1 VKTNQVMRVT
11 IGEHTLPIGHK
22 NMMGSLTE
30 VWKIGNAY
38 RTKRGLPE
46 LDLNNWLRSPETLEY
61 VKVVEEDLDLKP
73 VESTHLEIHKSSLT
87 KVVTSPLIVAKRGKG
102 GGTWAHLYILLDAA
116 ARLDPQFKHKMYK
129 TFVEGKLLQ
138 WRDDGGDEFINLNI
152 AIDAYLPERDG
163 MDNVNVFIYVAK
175 QLKAKILSPYDTW
188 NTASLPQL
196 EKRAMLEKD
205 LCNYLRLG
213 MIRNYDHLKEVIA
226 KI

>member
-1 VKTNQVMRVT
+1 MRVT

-46 LDLNNWLRSPETLEY
+46 LDLSNWLRSPETLEY
-61 VKVVEEDLDLKP
+61 VKVVEDDLNFKSVASTDL
-73 VESTHLEIHKSSLT
+73 SSKGTTLAKT
-87 KVVTSPLIVAKRGKG
+87 IESPLITTKRGKG

-138 WRDDGGDEFINLNI
+138 WRDDGGDEFSNLNI

-196 EKRAMLEKD
+196 EKRARLEKD

>member
-1 VKTNQVMRVT
+1 MKTNQVMRVT

-46 LDLNNWLRSPETLEY
+46 LDLSNWLRSPETLEY
-61 VKVVEEDLDLKP
+61 VKVVEDDLNFKSVASTDL
-73 VESTHLEIHKSSLT
+73 SSKGTTLAKT
-87 KVVTSPLIVAKRGKG
+87 IDSPLIVAKSGKG

-196 EKRAMLEKD
+196 EKRARLEKD

>member
-1 VKTNQVMRVT
+1 MKTNQIMQVT

-22 NMMGSLTE
+22 TMMGSLTE

-61 VKVVEEDLDLKP
+61 VRVVEEDLNVKCVD
-73 VESTHLEIHKSSLT
+73 STPLEIRNSALT
-87 KVVTSPLIVAKRGKG
+87 KNLTSPLITTKRGKG

-116 ARLDPQFKHKMYK
+116 ARLDPQFKHQMYK
-129 TFVEGKLLQ
+129 TFVEGKILQ
-138 WRDDGGDEFINLNI
+138 WREDGGDEFINLNI
-152 AIDAYLPERDG
+152 AIDAYLPEREG
-163 MDNVNVFIYVAK
+163 KDNTGIFIQVAK
-175 QLKAKILSPYDTW
+175 QLKAKILSPEDTW
-188 NTASLPQL
+188 NTASFPQL
-196 EKRAMLEKD
+196 EKRAKLEKE

-213 MIRNYDHLKEVIA
+213 MIRNYEHLKEVIE

>member
-1 VKTNQVMRVT
+1 MRVT

-46 LDLNNWLRSPETLEY
+46 LDLSNWLRSPETLEY
-61 VKVVEEDLDLKP
+61 VKVVEDDLNFKSVFSTDL
-73 VESTHLEIHKSSLT
+73 SSRGTTLAKT
-87 KVVTSPLIVAKRGKG
+87 IESPLITTKRGKG

-163 MDNVNVFIYVAK
+163 MDNVNVFVYVAK

-196 EKRAMLEKD
+196 EKRARLEKD

>member
-1 VKTNQVMRVT
+1 MKTNQVMRVT

-46 LDLNNWLRSPETLEY
+46 LDLSNWLRSPETLEY
-61 VKVVEEDLDLKP
+61 VKVVEDDLNFKSVFSTDL
-73 VESTHLEIHKSSLT
+73 SSRGTTLAKT
-87 KVVTSPLIVAKRGKG
+87 IESPLITTKRGKG

-196 EKRAMLEKD
+196 EKRARLEKD

>member
-1 VKTNQVMRVT
+1 MKTNQVMRVT

-61 VKVVEEDLDLKP
+61 VRVVEEDLNVKCVD
-73 VESTHLEIHKSSLT
+73 STPLEIRNSALVKNL
-87 KVVTSPLIVAKRGKG
+87 TSPLITTKRGKG

>member
-1 VKTNQVMRVT
+1 MKTNQVMRVT

-46 LDLNNWLRSPETLEY
+46 LDLSNWLRSPETLEY
-61 VKVVEEDLDLKP
+61 VKVVEDDLNFKS

-87 KVVTSPLIVAKRGKG
+87 KVITSPLIVAKRGKG

-152 AIDAYLPERDG
+152 AIDAYLTERDG

-196 EKRAMLEKD
+196 EKRARLEKD

>member
-1 VKTNQVMRVT
+1 MRVT

-46 LDLNNWLRSPETLEY
+46 LDLSNWLRSPETLEY
-61 VKVVEEDLDLKP
+61 VKVVEDDLNFKSVLSTDL
-73 VESTHLEIHKSSLT
+73 SSKGTTLAKT
-87 KVVTSPLIVAKRGKG
+87 IESPLITTKRGKG

-196 EKRAMLEKD
+196 EKRARLEKD

>member
-1 VKTNQVMRVT
+1 MRVT

-38 RTKRGLPE
+38 RAQRGLPE
-46 LDLNNWLRSPETLEY
+46 LDINNWLRSPETLEY

-73 VESTHLEIHKSSLT
+73 VGSTHLEIHKSSLT

-116 ARLDPQFKHKMYK
+116 ARLDPRFKHKMYK

-196 EKRAMLEKD
+196 EKRARLEKD

>member
-1 VKTNQVMRVT
+1 MRVT

-38 RTKRGLPE
+38 RKMRNLPE
-46 LDLNNWLRSPETLEY
+46 LDLSHWMRSPETLEY
-61 VKVVEEDLDLKP
+61 IKVVEKDLGL
-73 VESTHLEIHKSSLT
+73 ESAESADYETVNSVLTHTI
-87 KVVTSPLIVAKRGKG
+87 TSPLIRTKRGKG

-116 ARLDPQFKHKMYK
+116 ARLDPNFKHKMYK

>member
-1 VKTNQVMRVT
+1 MRVT

-61 VKVVEEDLDLKP
+61 VRVVEEDLNVKCVD
-73 VESTHLEIHKSSLT
+73 STPLEIRNSALVKNL
-87 KVVTSPLIVAKRGKG
+87 TSPLITTKRGKG

>member
-1 VKTNQVMRVT
+1 MRVT

-38 RTKRGLPE
+38 RAQRGLPE
-46 LDLNNWLRSPETLEY
+46 LDLSNWLRSPETLEY
-61 VKVVEEDLDLKP
+61 VKVVEDDLNFKSVASTDL
-73 VESTHLEIHKSSLT
+73 SSKGTTLAKT
-87 KVVTSPLIVAKRGKG
+87 IESPLITTKRGKG

-196 EKRAMLEKD
+196 EKRARLEKD

>member
-1 VKTNQVMRVT
+1 MRVT

-38 RTKRGLPE
+38 RAQRGLPE
-46 LDLNNWLRSPETLEY
+46 LDLSNWLRSPETLEY
-61 VKVVEEDLDLKP
+61 VKVVEDDLNFKSVFSTDL
-73 VESTHLEIHKSSLT
+73 SSRGTTLAKT
-87 KVVTSPLIVAKRGKG
+87 IESPLITTKRGKG

-196 EKRAMLEKD
+196 EKRARLEKD

>member
-1 VKTNQVMRVT
+1 MMQVT

-22 NMMGSLTE
+22 TMMGSLTE

-46 LDLNNWLRSPETLEY
+46 LDLSNWLRSPETLEY
-61 VKVVEEDLDLKP
+61 VKVVEDDLNFKSVASTDL
-73 VESTHLEIHKSSLT
+73 SSKGTTLAKT
-87 KVVTSPLIVAKRGKG
+87 IESPLITTKRGKG

-196 EKRAMLEKD
+196 EKRARLEKD

>member
-1 VKTNQVMRVT
+1 MQN
-11 IGEHTLPIGHK
+11 
-22 NMMGSLTE
+22 
-30 VWKIGNAY
+30 
-38 RTKRGLPE
+38 
-46 LDLNNWLRSPETLEY
+46 LEY
-61 VKVVEEDLDLKP
+61 VKVVEHDLNFKSVASTDL
-73 VESTHLEIHKSSLT
+73 STKGTTLAKTID
-87 KVVTSPLIVAKRGKG
+87 SPLIVAKRGKG

-196 EKRAMLEKD
+196 EKRARLEKD

>member
-1 VKTNQVMRVT
+1 MQVT

-22 NMMGSLTE
+22 TMMGSLTE

-46 LDLNNWLRSPETLEY
+46 LDLSNWLRSPGTLEY
-61 VKVVEEDLDLKP
+61 VKVVEDDLNFKSVLSTDL
-73 VESTHLEIHKSSLT
+73 SSRGTTLAKT
-87 KVVTSPLIVAKRGKG
+87 IESPLITTKRGKG

-196 EKRAMLEKD
+196 EKRARLEKD